1 MPNRY
6 NYTSNIANLNGR
18 YTKYMVS
25 RVIDNPQNTLLEVE
39 MPPNIPQNFVLELSF
54 YSLTE
59 NYLMSSVF
67 LTSDDTDV
75 VSVTTLRYVDT
86 SIRRLLFIDFSKL
99 NTNIEE
105 GRLQLVINFFIP
117 EVGAFDESKFT
128 LTKISPSRKEIEM
141 TLIPQCITIE
151 SIQELKTFASPQINS
166 TWVLDALKYICNQ
179 TQSLNTNLP
188 TVTASLSFNII
199 QSYLP
204 ISQSNKINGTDV
216 SGEYTASIKQATQE
230 LLNNT
235 YAFASQSIR
244 SMITTQAR
252 FTETMLIDIV
262 SSSLGQAVALRNYGS
277 PRDSNF
283 RLV

>member
-1 MPNRY
+1 
-6 NYTSNIANLNGR
+6 
-18 YTKYMVS
+18 MVS
-25 RVIDNPQNTLLEVE
+25 RIIDNPQNTLLEVE

-117 EVGAFDESKFT
+117 EVGAFDESKFS
-128 LTKISPSRKEIEM
+128 LTKISPSRKEVEM
-141 TLIPQCITIE
+141 TLIPQCITTE

-244 SMITTQAR
+244 SMITTQSR

>member
-1 MPNRY
+1 
-6 NYTSNIANLNGR
+6 
-18 YTKYMVS
+18 MVS
-25 RVIDNPQNTLLEVE
+25 RIIDNPQNTLLEVE

-117 EVGAFDESKFT
+117 EVGAFDESKFS